1 MLNVKEVTK
10 LLNSEGI
17 TDSEQLV
24 IRWILDGKIRA
35 TRINQYKIDFSIQ
48 PGDLALFILKKK
60 IESKSKQ
67 FGVDF
72 QQWEKTFYEN
82 QLLMEKIEELE
93 TVVRIE
99 QAKVRS
105 LRKMLQA
112 EYSLNTPNPK
122 AFYSL
127 LGIDESADKELL
139 KKEFKK
145 LLKSLHPDRG
155 GDERLFKV
163 FYDHYEKT
171 ILNEQQI

>member
-1 MLNVKEVTK
+1 MLNVKEVTE
-10 LLNSEGI
+10 LLRNEGI
-17 TDSEQLV
+17 TDSEEIV

-35 TRINQYKIDFSIQ
+35 KRTKDYKINFLVH
-48 PGDLALFILKKK
+48 PGDLATFILEKK

-82 QLLMEKIEELE
+82 QLLKEKIEELQ
-93 TVVRIE
+93 TTISIE

-105 LRKMLQA
+105 LKKMLKA
-112 EYSLNTPNPK
+112 EYSLYTTTPYT
-122 AFYSL
+122 FHSI
-127 LGIDESADKELL
+127 LGIDDETDQDLL

-163 FYDHYEKT
+163 FYDHYKKT
-171 ILNEQQI
+171 ILD

>member
-1 MLNVKEVTK
+1 MLNVKEVTE
-10 LLNSEGI
+10 LLRSEGI
-17 TDSEQLV
+17 TDREEIV
-24 IRWILDGKIRA
+24 IRWIFDGKLRA
-35 TRINQYKIDFSIQ
+35 KRTKDYKIDFLVH
-48 PGDLALFILKKK
+48 PGDLATFILEKK

-82 QLLMEKIEELE
+82 QLLKEKMEELE
-93 TVVRIE
+93 TTVSIE

-105 LRKMLQA
+105 LKKMLKA
-112 EYSLNTPNPK
+112 EYSLYTPAPYT
-122 AFYSL
+122 FHSI
-127 LGIDESADKELL
+127 LGIDDETDQDLL

-163 FYDHYEKT
+163 FYDHYKKT
-171 ILNEQQI
+171 I